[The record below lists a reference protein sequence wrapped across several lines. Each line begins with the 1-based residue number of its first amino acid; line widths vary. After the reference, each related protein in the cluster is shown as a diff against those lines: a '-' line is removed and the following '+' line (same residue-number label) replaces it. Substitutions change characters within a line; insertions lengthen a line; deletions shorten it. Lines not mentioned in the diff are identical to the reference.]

1 MFQDVPDKAHHIIK
15 SMSKQQYRS
24 EMGIMGDILDV
35 TMDGGQQGVIVSAIS
50 RRANLSHYSVLDK
63 CEKLISAGL
72 MESRRDERNRLFKI
86 TEKGLG
92 FIKEFQRFQTIVDSM
107 NLRYYAMNLQQIVA
121 QKHQSPGGEMLLVG
135 NTDILSA
142 MVRIPIVVIG
152 LVVVALS
159 IPIQQS
165 LGSSRTLDFTIYS
178 DGSTHVFYEL
188 ETNPLEP
195 EFSTKLFG
203 TTLENLT
210 IIDNNGFLLSYET
223 VGDSITIE
231 TLGASHIFIDYDTQ
245 ELVSKTGKIWK
256 FSVDSSSEY
265 SLLMPNDSVIVEMNN
280 FPISMEVE
288 NEQSRLVFTPGQTN
302 ISYYISTLASA
313 QVAESIS
320 EDGGTDNSSIL
331 WILGGVVSSIVIA
344 AAIIVIKRKTGTPKS
359 SVIIQ
364 KDEEPKL
371 QSLDPESIFKAKQDL
386 REDDKEII
394 NFISANGGQVFESEL
409 RKKFLQP
416 RTTMWRAVKRLERHG
431 IIEIVKKDFQN
442 VIKLRS
448 TLEDDS

>member
-1 MFQDVPDKAHHIIK
+1 MRLHLVSAKKHESLVKGMLFVR
-15 SMSKQQYRS
+15 SM
-24 EMGIMGDILDV
+24 DIL
-35 TMDGGQQGVIVSAIS
+35 TS
-50 RRANLSHYSVLDK
+50 
-63 CEKLISAGL
+63 
-72 MESRRDERNRLFKI
+72 
-86 TEKGLG
+86 
-92 FIKEFQRFQTIVDSM
+92 
-107 NLRYYAMNLQQIVA
+107 
-121 QKHQSPGGEMLLVG
+121 
-135 NTDILSA
+135 
-142 MVRIPIVVIG
+142 MVRIPIIVLG
-152 LVVVALS
+152 LLLVALT

-165 LGSSRTLDFTIYS
+165 LASSRTLDFTIYS

-223 VGDSITIE
+223 MGDSVSIE
-231 TLGASHIFIDYDTQ
+231 TLGASHISIDYDTQ

-256 FSVDSSSEY
+256 FSADPPFEY
-265 SLLMPNDSVIVEMNN
+265 SLLMPNDSVIVEMDN

-288 NEQSRLVFTPGQTN
+288 NEQSRLVFPSGQTS

-313 QVAESIS
+313 QTTEPIS
-320 EDGGTDNSSIL
+320 KDIGTDNSSAM
-331 WILGGVVSSIVIA
+331 WILGGVILSAIIA
-344 AAIIVIKRKTGTPKS
+344 AAIVIIKRKSATSEP

-364 KDEEPKL
+364 KDEETKL

-394 NFISANGGQVFESEL
+394 NFISTSGGQVYESEL

-416 RTTMWRAVKRLERHG
+416 RTTMWRAVKRLERQG

>member
-1 MFQDVPDKAHHIIK
+1 
-15 SMSKQQYRS
+15 
-24 EMGIMGDILDV
+24 
-35 TMDGGQQGVIVSAIS
+35 
-50 RRANLSHYSVLDK
+50 
-63 CEKLISAGL
+63 
-72 MESRRDERNRLFKI
+72 
-86 TEKGLG
+86 
-92 FIKEFQRFQTIVDSM
+92 
-107 NLRYYAMNLQQIVA
+107 MNLQQIVA
-121 QKHQSPGGEMLLVG
+121 QKYQSPGGEMFLVG

-223 VGDSITIE
+223 MGDSVSIE
-231 TLGASHIFIDYDTQ
+231 TLGASHISIDYDTH

-256 FSVDSSSEY
+256 FSVDPSYEY

-320 EDGGTDNSSIL
+320 EDSGTDNSSIL

-344 AAIIVIKRKTGTPKS
+344 AVIIVIKRKTGTPKS

-394 NFISANGGQVFESEL
+394 NFISANGGQVYESEL
-409 RKKFLQP
+409 RKKFLLP